1 MSSTLTAVAAM
12 TLSEVTQKRFAQ
24 EVAKYPA
31 DQSQSAVM
39 ACLSIVQQE
48 NGWVSPEA
56 ELAVA
61 QYLGMPAMAVREVS
75 SFYNMYN
82 LKPVGR
88 YKINVCTNLP
98 CQLRNGAGAL
108 AHLCERLGIE
118 VGGTTADGLFPVQ
131 AGECMG
137 ACGDAPVV
145 LVNDRSMCSFMGHD
159 KLDQLVDGLRQSAT
173 DKAAT

>member
-48 NGWVSPEA
+48 KGWVSPEA

-61 QYLGMPAMAVREVS
+61 EYLGMPAMAVREVS

-88 YKINVCTNLP
+88 YRSYAARASAARVASP
-98 CQLRNGAGAL
+98 MASSA
-108 AHLCERLGIE
+108 
-118 VGGTTADGLFPVQ
+118 
-131 AGECMG
+131 CM
-137 ACGDAPVV
+137 
-145 LVNDRSMCSFMGHD
+145 RMYHD
-159 KLDQLVDGLRQSAT
+159 
-173 DKAAT
+173 